1 MSFILYTFYLNSPTF
16 SGFNTKY
23 MIHFLR
29 PDRFPRSKSRL
40 ALYEKEPGAFI
51 SLTQL
56 LK

>member
-16 SGFNTKY
+16 SRFNTKC

-29 PDRFPRSKSRL
+29 PDRFSRSKSRL